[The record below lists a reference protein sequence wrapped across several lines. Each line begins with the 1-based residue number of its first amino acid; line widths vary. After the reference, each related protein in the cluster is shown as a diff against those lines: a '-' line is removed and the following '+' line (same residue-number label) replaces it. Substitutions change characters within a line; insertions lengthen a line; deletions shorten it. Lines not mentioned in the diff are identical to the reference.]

1 MFSENIIKQTNA
13 VKHFLNSKVY
23 IWQLKMESFLILRK
37 YNYIITII
45 IWCKYGCSLEM
56 EAKMEKL
63 NTESKKLMVE
73 RFGQDTIIALA
84 TMEGEMP
91 NVRYVNGYYEDG
103 AFYVITYGLSNK
115 MRQIEKNP
123 NVAIAG
129 DWFTAHGKGIN
140 LGYFGKDENAEIA
153 SKLREAFVQW
163 IDNGHNNFSDVN
175 TCILCIRLTDGILFS
190 HGTRY
195 DIDFSEQ

>member
-1 MFSENIIKQTNA
+1 
-13 VKHFLNSKVY
+13 
-23 IWQLKMESFLILRK
+23 
-37 YNYIITII
+37 
-45 IWCKYGCSLEM
+45 
-56 EAKMEKL
+56 MEKL
-63 NTESKKLMVE
+63 NAESKKLMVE

-84 TMEGEMP
+84 TMEGEIP

-115 MRQIEKNP
+115 MKQIEKNP

-140 LGYFGKDENAEIA
+140 LGHFGKDENAKIA
-153 SKLREAFVQW
+153 NRLRETFAQW
-163 IDNGHNNFSDVN
+163 IDNGHNDFSDVN